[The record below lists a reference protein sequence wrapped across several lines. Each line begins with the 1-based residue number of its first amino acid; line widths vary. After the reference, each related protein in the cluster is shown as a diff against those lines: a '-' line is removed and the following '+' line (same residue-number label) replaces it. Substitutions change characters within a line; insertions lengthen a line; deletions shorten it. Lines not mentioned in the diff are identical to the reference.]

1 MSELNPRG
9 GGGVSRPLKP
19 FSKLAVLFY
28 GFLWP
33 CVLINSDHRY
43 VITLAN
49 SDDKTESK
57 YLGTTHQAA
66 GKETEFSKND
76 SKVIKN

>member
-1 MSELNPRG
+1 M
-9 GGGVSRPLKP
+9 
-19 FSKLAVLFY
+19 
-28 GFLWP
+28 
-33 CVLINSDHRY
+33 LINSDHRY

-66 GKETEFSKND
+66 GKETEFRKND
-76 SKVIKN
+76 SKIIKQLDKKETILKFKHL